1 MTQIVACIIETVLN
15 ISILRY
21 FPFDEN
27 KNYLLTIFDCGWDII
42 ESLPY
47 ISC

>member
-15 ISILRY
+15 ISIS
-21 FPFDEN
+21 DEN

-42 ESLPY
+42 ESFPY